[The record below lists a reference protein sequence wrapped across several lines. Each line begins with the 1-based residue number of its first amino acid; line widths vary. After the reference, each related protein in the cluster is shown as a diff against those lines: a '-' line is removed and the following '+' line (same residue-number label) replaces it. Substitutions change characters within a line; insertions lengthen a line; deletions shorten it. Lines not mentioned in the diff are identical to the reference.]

1 MHSNTN
7 KSTARNANYLID
19 SKFGSFN
26 YKDEKFMKKSNSFTL
41 LLASTMY
48 VLAVSANATPTN
60 RSEEYDVQQPHCA
73 SIREPAHKAM
83 IVADEEL
90 KKLAANQSGDC
101 NAAPDPAKAQYI
113 IGYGSLMQGESRQR
127 TTPNANTSYPV
138 KVNGY
143 QRGWF
148 TKGSGIGFSTTF
160 LGVVQ
165 SKESALNAAIYLIDV
180 TEITAMDKREF
191 AYCRLAVEPENY
203 ALLKQDFPLSPRQ
216 AWIYVNKPENIATA
230 NKRYPIVQSYVD
242 IFLSGCLELE
252 QRFELKDFAKQCLV
266 TTSNWSTQWMND
278 RIYPRRPFIYQPKA
292 GQIDQLLNEHLPQ
305 YFKRIRIE

>member
-1 MHSNTN
+1 MT
-7 KSTARNANYLID
+7 
-19 SKFGSFN
+19 
-26 YKDEKFMKKSNSFTL
+26 KSNSFTL
-41 LLASTMY
+41 LWASTIY
-48 VLAVSANATPTN
+48 ILAVSANATPMN
-60 RSEEYDVQQPHCA
+60 KSQEYDVQQPHGA
-73 SIREPAHKAM
+73 GVQKPAQETM
-83 IVADEEL
+83 IMADDEL
-90 KKLAANQSGDC
+90 KKLAANHSGNC

-113 IGYGSLMQGESRQR
+113 IGYGSLMQNESRQR
-127 TTPNANTSYPV
+127 TTPNANISYPV
-138 KVNGY
+138 QVNGY

-148 TKGSGIGFSTTF
+148 TKGSGVGFSTTF

-180 TEITAMDKREF
+180 TEITTMDKREF
-191 AYCRLAVEPENY
+191 AYCRLAVEPKNY
-203 ALLKQDFPLSPRQ
+203 SLLKQDIPLSPGQ
-216 AWIYVNKPENIATA
+216 AWIYVNKPETIATA

-292 GQIDQLLNEHLPQ
+292 GQIDQLLHEHLPQ
-305 YFKRIRIE
+305 YFQHIRIE